1 MPGIRLV
8 AFSVLLHLF
17 AAATLLVARSD
28 SDAATIA
35 FDADRDGAVVVP
47 VFVDHS
53 GPFRFLVDTGSTSS
67 AISDTVAAELGL
79 RPVAKAEL
87 ASASGRVML
96 PVVRLGRTVVGT
108 AERDGLLA
116 SLLRSE
122 DLEQLTAG
130 VQGVLGQDFLSGF
143 DYTLDYRRGR
153 FTWGVDPVFGNG
165 GTRLALTPSRGRVV
179 VELPQGSGRGVVRL
193 VPDSGSAVLVVF
205 EGGGTR
211 AIQIQRLS
219 DHASLSGMA
228 GRRVAQR
235 AMVRELRI
243 GDVVLRNEPAVV
255 VTSAGPGV
263 PDADG
268 LLPLHRFARVSFLSR
283 ERCLVVAGW

>member
-1 MPGIRLV
+1 MPGIRVV
-8 AFSVLLHLF
+8 AFGVLLHLF
-17 AAATLLVARSD
+17 AAAMPLVARSD
-28 SDAATIA
+28 PDTAAVA
-35 FDADRDGAVVVP
+35 FDADPDGAVVVP

-53 GPFRFLVDTGSTSS
+53 GPFKFLVDTGSTGS
-67 AISDTVAAELGL
+67 AISDTVAAGLGL

-87 ASASGRVML
+87 VSASGRVML
-96 PVVRLGRTVVGT
+96 PVVRLGRTAVGA
-108 AERDGLLA
+108 AERVGVLA
-116 SLLRSE
+116 SVLRSE

-130 VQGVLGQDFLSGF
+130 VQGVLGQDFLSGL

-153 FTWGVDPVFGNG
+153 LTWGVDPVFGNR
-165 GTRLALTPSRGRVV
+165 GTRLALTPSRSRFV

-205 EGGGTR
+205 EGGGTST
-211 AIQIQRLS
+211 IQIERLS
-219 DHASLSGMA
+219 DHASLSGIA
-228 GRRVAQR
+228 GRRVVQR
-235 AMVRELRI
+235 AVVGVLRV

-255 VTSAGPGV
+255 VTSAEPGV

-268 LLPLHRFARVSFLSR
+268 LLPLHRFARVSFRAR

>member
-1 MPGIRLV
+1 MPGIRVV
-8 AFSVLLHLF
+8 AAGVLLHLF
-17 AAATLLVARSD
+17 AAATPLVARSD
-28 SDAATIA
+28 RDSATIA
-35 FDADRDGAVVVP
+35 FDPDPDGAVVVP

-53 GPFRFLVDTGSTSS
+53 GPFRFLVDTGSTGS
-67 AISDTVAAELGL
+67 AISDTVATELGL

-87 ASASGRVML
+87 VSASGRVML
-96 PVVRLGRTVVGT
+96 PVVRLGRTAVGT

-116 SLLRSE
+116 SLVRSE
-122 DLEQLTAG
+122 DLDRLTAG

-143 DYTLDYRRGR
+143 DYTLDYRRGQL
-153 FTWGVDPVFGNG
+153 TWGVDPAFAKR

-179 VELPQGSGRGVVRL
+179 VELPQRDGGVVRL

-205 EGGGTR
+205 EGAGSHV
-211 AIQIQRLS
+211 IQIQRLS

-228 GRRVAQR
+228 GRRIAQR
-235 AMVRELRI
+235 AMVRVRRV
-243 GDVVLRNEPAVV
+243 GDAVLRNEPAVV
-255 VTSAGPGV
+255 VPSAGPGV

>member
-1 MPGIRLV
+1 MPGIRVV
-8 AFSVLLHLF
+8 AFGVLLHLF
-17 AAATLLVARSD
+17 AAATSLVARTEPGAS
-28 SDAATIA
+28 TIA
-35 FDADRDGAVVVP
+35 FDADPDGAVVVP

-53 GPFRFLVDTGSTSS
+53 GPFRFLVDTGSTGS
-67 AISDTVAAELGL
+67 AISGTVAATLGL

-87 ASASGRVML
+87 VSASGRVML
-96 PVVRLGRTVVGT
+96 PVVRLGRTAVGT

-116 SLLRSE
+116 SLVRSE
-122 DLEQLTAG
+122 DLDQLTAG

-143 DYTLDYRRGR
+143 DYTLDYRSGQL
-153 FTWGVDPVFGNG
+153 TWGVDPVFANR

-179 VELPQGSGRGVVRL
+179 VELPQGDGGVVRL

-205 EGGGTR
+205 EGDGTC

-219 DHASLSGMA
+219 DHASLSGMG
-228 GRRVAQR
+228 GRRIAQR
-235 AMVRELRI
+235 AMVRVLRV
-243 GDVVLRNEPAVV
+243 GDAVLRNEPAVV
-255 VTSAGPGV
+255 VPIAGRGV

-283 ERCLVVAGW
+283 EQVLVVVGW